1 MWWNW
6 WNYDYH
12 EAGLRGKNDDDGDN
26 FLCLRAELNVHLIF
40 QGSYTSSLF
49 WIAQGDLGLLKE
61 TYHSCH
67 DDDDDDDNIYAYY
80 EDDTNGDI
88 KSFTEKRFSLTVM
101 I

>member
-1 MWWNW
+1 M
-6 WNYDYH
+6 
-12 EAGLRGKNDDDGDN
+12 
-26 FLCLRAELNVHLIF
+26 IF
-40 QGSYTSSLF
+40 QGSYTLSLF
-49 WIAQGDLGLLKE
+49 SIAQGDLGLLKE

-67 DDDDDDDNIYAYY
+67 DDDDDDDDIHAYY